1 MIKHAARP
9 MELKMNT
16 REDYLFAII
25 GYLRTNLVG
34 QRQAGARESFLSTA
48 ARLRESQL
56 LQLESIWDALPDRT
70 GLTPPHEVLTWQ

>member
-1 MIKHAARP
+1 
-9 MELKMNT
+9 MNT

-34 QRQAGARESFLSTA
+34 QSRAGARESFLPMA
-48 ARLRESQL
+48 ARLRENQL
-56 LQLESIWDALPDRT
+56 LQLETIWNGLSDRT